1 MPRGRKLMPLILDPQ
16 QQDQLE
22 GVARLHHDAPWGGAE
37 GSYDPR
43 VRRGFDQRGGGRA
56 GRRLAAS
63 GQQSGA
69 AAFWRPASRVCT
81 ISCAPADPAPLT
93 TRRSRQ

>member
-22 GVARLHHDAPWGGAE
+22 GVARSTTMPHGVVLRARMILACAEGLTNAAGAE
-37 GSYDPR
+37 R
-43 VRRGFDQRGGGRA
+43 

-63 GQQSGA
+63 GQQVAPPLSGGRHRGSA
-69 AAFWRPASRVCT
+69 RSVAPRPT
-81 ISCAPADPAPLT
+81 PHL
-93 TRRSRQ
+93 